1 MKKKLQLNKE
11 IVSIL
16 DRNSMRQMTK
26 AGASDRCES
35 GLCIEYTVKLCPS
48 DRRTALGGT
57 HSQRDPAPP
66 AKDFTQKYD
75 TNRISM
81 FVSEIPA
88 RYG

>member
-1 MKKKLQLNKE
+1 MHVVLQFFQCAAHQHGPARVRK
-11 IVSIL
+11 
-16 DRNSMRQMTK
+16 
-26 AGASDRCES
+26 
-35 GLCIEYTVKLCPS
+35 GLH
-48 DRRTALGGT
+48 RRTALGGT